1 MRFCTD
7 PGNVVAVSETPQTL
21 QGGQPA
27 MMPPITFSNHY
38 PTRRR
43 TTRPTPS
50 TITLGRRIRRIFA
63 R

>member
-1 MRFCTD
+1 
-7 PGNVVAVSETPQTL
+7 
-21 QGGQPA
+21 
-27 MMPPITFSNHY
+27 MMPPITFSANY

-50 TITLGRRIRRIFA
+50 TATIGRRIRRIFA